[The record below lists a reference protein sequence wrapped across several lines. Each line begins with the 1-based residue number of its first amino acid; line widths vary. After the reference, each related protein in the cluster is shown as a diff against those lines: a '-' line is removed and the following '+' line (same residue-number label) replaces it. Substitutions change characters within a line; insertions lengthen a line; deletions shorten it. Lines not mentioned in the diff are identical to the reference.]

1 MAILDSCVA
10 ITSVIDPNCVSA
22 GPLSCQVGLVPILP
36 CYPDSEVP
44 PDIVCVNDNARRPW
58 PSPPPADLGCNPV
71 SVQVTNVPPDPE
83 DPDQSLRLEGD
94 VSYISGD
101 ACLPK
106 LNLKLLAPPSVVSGG
121 GSPNQFGV
129 GYTHYQQCVPVG
141 PSNLTQ
147 YKTPQ
152 EFYGNEPG
160 AAAFYPTSNTGQ
172 NAESCEQCV
181 ARSRYGANVAKF
193 NLIGPILVEITN
205 FTPAAEVP
213 LTYVNALGQQV
224 QEQVVY
230 AWDYEFT
237 TSVCVVSKSQ
247 CWTGGCDPS
256 TGYSWTEYENDFD
269 GMKAHNIK
277 ENVDY
282 GFSATTALYG
292 VGVDLIDM
300 LQKGY
305 KPQPIMEGTQVLLY
319 GFVPWGTKK
328 VFNQNTQKYDSIPN
342 EDTCN
347 CEIEWFFSEQ
357 NAFRGECRNQ
367 SDAGVT
373 PRSSMLPS
381 RSITSAGMFFG
392 INSNVDRV

>member
-1 MAILDSCVA
+1 MALLDSCVA
-10 ITSVIDPNCVSA
+10 ITSVITPSCI
-22 GPLSCQVGLVPILP
+22 GPSPMDCGGGLVPILP
-36 CYPDSEVP
+36 CSPDVEIP
-44 PDIVCVNDNARRPW
+44 PEIVCVSDIARRPW

-106 LNLKLLAPPSVVSGG
+106 VNLKLVAPPSIIGGG

-129 GYTHYQQCVPVG
+129 GYTHYQQCVWVG

-152 EFYGNEPG
+152 SFFGNEPG
-160 AAAFYPTSNTGQ
+160 AAAFYPTNSTAE
-172 NAESCEQCV
+172 NAEACEACN
-181 ARSRYGANVAKF
+181 ARSRYGGNVAKF

-205 FTPAAEVP
+205 STPAAQVP
-213 LTYVNALGQQV
+213 LSYVASNGQAV
-224 QEQVVY
+224 EEQVVY
-230 AWDYEFT
+230 AWDYEFVP
-237 TSVCVVSKSQ
+237 SVCVVSKSQ

-256 TGYSWTEYENDFD
+256 TGYSWTEYENDFE
-269 GMKAHNIK
+269 GVMAHNIK

-282 GFSATTALYG
+282 GFAATIAKYG

-305 KPQPIMEGTQVLLY
+305 TPRPIMQGTQVLLY
-319 GFVPWGTKK
+319 GFVPWGTRKQY
-328 VFNQNTQKYDSIPN
+328 NENTQKYESVAN

-347 CEIEWFFSEQ
+347 CAIEWFFSEQ

-367 SDAGVT
+367 QDPAPGELAT
-373 PRSSMLPS
+373 MLPT
-381 RSITSAGMFFG
+381 RNVTSAGMFFG
-392 INSNVDRV
+392 VDSNANRV